1 MTPVQQNFLK
11 LARSPLKMGFFMLTK
26 LPAAFFSGVR
36 VKNIE
41 TTHCEISV
49 PFFWFS
55 QNPFRSTYFACLAMA
70 AEMSSGLL
78 AMLHVYKSNPS
89 VSMLVLTV
97 TGNFHK
103 KATSKTVFRCE
114 DGAAIEAAIQK
125 TKETGEGVT
134 VESLSKGYN
143 EKGEVVAEFK
153 VLWTFKA
160 KSKP

>member
-1 MTPVQQNFLK
+1 MTPVQLKFLK
-11 LARSPLKMGFFMLTK
+11 LARSPFKMGFFMLTK

-36 VKNIE
+36 VKTIE
-41 TTHCEISV
+41 AKYCEISV

-55 QNPFRSTYFACLAMA
+55 KNPFRSTYFACLAMA

-97 TGNFHK
+97 SGSFYK
-103 KATSKTVFRCE
+103 KATGKTTFKCE
-114 DGAAIEAAIQK
+114 DGNAIEAAVEK
-125 TKETGEGVT
+125 AKETGEGIT

-143 EKGEVVAEFK
+143 ENGEVIAEFK

-160 KSKP
+160 KLKP